1 MTLFKRLINNDLYT
15 NLYICLVLSKQVVN
29 RYMRTEAGQS
39 GPNKKVDQNA
49 QGDGETPP
57 NAARQEWLSLLA
69 TADADQ
75 LAVLW
80 SATGLAPAH
89 RMLRQPEIGA
99 VMVRGRAGSTG
110 DAFNLGE
117 MTVTRAS
124 LRLDDGCVGHGWC
137 QGRCKT
143 QATTIALVDALMQ
156 GDHANQLEAAVLA
169 PLREAREGRHA
180 ARAAKAAATKVDF
193 FTMARGED

>member
-1 MTLFKRLINNDLYT
+1 M
-15 NLYICLVLSKQVVN
+15 
-29 RYMRTEAGQS
+29 A
-39 GPNKKVDQNA
+39 DQRA
-49 QGDGETPP
+49 QDDGEMAAK
-57 NAARQEWLSLLA
+57 AARQEWLSLLA

-75 LAVLW
+75 LAALW
-80 SATGLAPAH
+80 SATGLAPDYA
-89 RMLRQPEIGA
+89 MLRQAEIGA

-124 LRLDDGCVGHGWC
+124 LRLANGRVGHGWC
-137 QGRCKT
+137 RGRSKT

-156 GDHANQLEAAVLA
+156 GDYANQLEAAVLA
-169 PLREAREGRHA
+169 PLRDARERRHA
-180 ARAAKAAATKVDF
+180 AQAGKAAATKVDF